1 MGIFRDKCKECNSKD
16 NIKMCPFC
24 KKYLCSKC
32 LRYLIYKKRAPEW
45 FIGKKVKNLEEYK
58 NLYLE
63 YCKLHREKG
72 HSIHCCDKYLE
83 DAWTEIIK
91 YVREKEETTK
101 IKAAYIILR

>member
-16 NIKMCPFC
+16 NIKMCPFY
-24 KKYLCSKC
+24 KKYLCPKC
-32 LRYLIYKKRAPEW
+32 MRYLIYKKKAPEW
-45 FIGKKVKNLEEYK
+45 FIGKKVKNFEEYK

-63 YCKLHREKG
+63 YCKLFREKG
-72 HSIHCCDKYLE
+72 NGIHCCDKYLE
-83 DAWTEIIK
+83 DNWTEIIK